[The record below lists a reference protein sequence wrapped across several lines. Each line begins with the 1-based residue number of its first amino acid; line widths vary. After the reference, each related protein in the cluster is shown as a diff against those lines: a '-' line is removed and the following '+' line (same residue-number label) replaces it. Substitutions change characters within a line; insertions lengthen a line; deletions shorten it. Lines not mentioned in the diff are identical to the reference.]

1 MNELIISGIAI
12 HCRHTWV
19 RLIFVYAFIL
29 SFSSVLIYGNRSSF
43 SNQTHT
49 MLSYMQINIR
59 CTTTTCRAFRDSIEN
74 NKQHAGGIEQI
85 SKKKSSLCARLF
97 NRNKHHNEWSMNEA
111 DNSKE
116 KKKREMNGQKGFTF
130 N

>member
-1 MNELIISGIAI
+1 
-12 HCRHTWV
+12 
-19 RLIFVYAFIL
+19 
-29 SFSSVLIYGNRSSF
+29 
-43 SNQTHT
+43 
-49 MLSYMQINIR
+49 MQINIR

-74 NKQHAGGIEQI
+74 NKQHAGGIELI

-97 NRNKHHNEWSMNEA
+97 NRNKHCNEWSMDEA

-116 KKKREMNGQKGFTF
+116 KEKREMNGQKGFTF